1 MVREKEI
8 PLQKSTPKPS
18 YVRLL
23 LPAGEATSAPPL
35 SAILGQAKIN
45 SSDFCKNFNNFSSQ
59 AFEAGVLLNVDLYKN
74 ADDTY
79 YFQIRGIFLPFI
91 LFQVSDDSKFISLEL
106 LYDSFR
112 LKAISN
118 GLDFNFSTVKNM
130 FGSLR
135 SINFKILFL

>member
-8 PLQKSTPKPS
+8 PLQKSAPKPY

-23 LPAGEATSAPPL
+23 LPAGEALSAPPL

-45 SSDFCKNFNNFSSQ
+45 SSDFCKNFNSVTTQS
-59 AFEAGVLLNVDLYKN
+59 FEPGVLLNVDLYKN
-74 ADDTY
+74 PDDTY
-79 YFQIRGIFLPFI
+79 YFQIRGISFPFI
-91 LFQVSDDSKFISLEL
+91 LFQVADDSKVISLEL

-112 LKAISN
+112 LKAASI
-118 GLDFNFSTVKNM
+118 GADLNFSKAKNI

-135 SINFKILFL
+135 SIGFKILF

>member
-8 PLQKSTPKPS
+8 PLQKSAPKPA

-23 LPAGEATSAPPL
+23 LPAGEAVSAPPL

-45 SSDFCKNFNNFSSQ
+45 SSDFCKNFNSFTVQ
-59 AFEAGVLLNVDLYKN
+59 KFESGVLLNVDLYKN
-74 ADDTY
+74 PDDTY
-79 YFQIRGIFLPFI
+79 YFQVRGISLPFI

-112 LKAISN
+112 LKAASTGI
-118 GLDFNFSTVKNM
+118 DFNFSSVKNM

-135 SINFKILFL
+135 SINFKILF